1 MLRDF
6 QADMAAAKPAEQLV
20 LNTLSSLATGWAF
33 VDVSNIRECRYK
45 GDIKAISADGKEIYL
60 EVKNDSRIA
69 DTGNILCEYQNYI
82 KDGNYFI
89 KGNMYSDYD
98 YYCIVSQ
105 QQRKIYIIDFS
116 ILKANY
122 TKGTHKVIEHWDQD
136 TWCYL
141 LPLGVVKSLGG
152 LVATLEF

>member
-6 QADMAAAKPAEQLV
+6 WTDLEAAKPAEQLV
-20 LNTLSSLATGWAF
+20 LRTLSNLATGF
-33 VDVSNIRECRYK
+33 TFTDVSNVKECRYK
-45 GDIKAISADGKEIYL
+45 GDILATAADGQQYYL

-69 DTGNILCEYQNYI
+69 DTGNILCEYQNFI
-82 KDGNYFI
+82 KDGGYFI
-89 KGNMYSDYD
+89 KGNMCSDYD

-116 ILKANY
+116 ILKTNY
-122 TKGTHKVIEHWDQD
+122 TKGQHKVIYHYDQD

-141 LPLGVVKSLGG
+141 LPLARLKQLGG
-152 LVATLEF
+152 LVAELDY